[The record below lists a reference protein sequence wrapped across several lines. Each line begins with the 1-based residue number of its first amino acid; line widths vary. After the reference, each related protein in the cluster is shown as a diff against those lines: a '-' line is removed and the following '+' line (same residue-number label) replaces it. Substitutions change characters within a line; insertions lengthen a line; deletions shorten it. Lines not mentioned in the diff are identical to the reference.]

1 MNLKNR
7 SVKSLFVA
15 ALVAGMV
22 ATCLLTPASATLLFD
37 NFKGTGATIY
47 VEETRPANLTFGT
60 VLNSTATTTINQM
73 EFRWRPNN
81 DMDVT
86 FYIFDSQL
94 NGSFGSV
101 NWSPIGNNLLFSQT
115 KHFTALGGP
124 VDFDLVTDPFN
135 FTFQANHRYDIG
147 ILGSTG
153 SLTGSWDIENGIGQ
167 VNTIQ
172 GGFESINRNANL
184 VPTRSDLVYA
194 GVDPHV
200 RLIST
205 VPEPVP
211 EPSTWMLMGTGII
224 GVLGYGWRKR
234 QRQIA

>member
-22 ATCLLTPASATLLFD
+22 ATCLLTPASATLIFD

-101 NWSPIGNNLLFSQT
+101 NWSPI
-115 KHFTALGGP
+115 
-124 VDFDLVTDPFN
+124 
-135 FTFQANHRYDIG
+135 R
-147 ILGSTG
+147 
-153 SLTGSWDIENGIGQ
+153 
-167 VNTIQ
+167 
-172 GGFESINRNANL
+172 
-184 VPTRSDLVYA
+184 
-194 GVDPHV
+194 
-200 RLIST
+200 
-205 VPEPVP
+205 
-211 EPSTWMLMGTGII
+211 
-224 GVLGYGWRKR
+224 
-234 QRQIA
+234 